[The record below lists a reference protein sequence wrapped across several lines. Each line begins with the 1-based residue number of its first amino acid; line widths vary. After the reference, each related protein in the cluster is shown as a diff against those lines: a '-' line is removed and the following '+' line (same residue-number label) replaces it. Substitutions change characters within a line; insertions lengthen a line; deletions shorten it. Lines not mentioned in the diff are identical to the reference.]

1 MTTTLQNLLEVF
13 QYQPERPVIF
23 SSGVFLVLF
32 TAFLAG
38 YWLCYRKTN
47 LRLIYVLL
55 FSCYF
60 YYLSSGLY
68 LLVLLGTILT
78 DYYLSLKIHQAQNIT
93 LKKLYLYLAIFI
105 SLGVLFFFKY
115 TNFFAENIAWL
126 TNKEFSPFNI
136 ILPIGVSFYTF
147 QSLSYLI
154 DIYRKEIEP
163 RKNILDYA
171 FYMTFFPHLVAGPI
185 VRAKLF
191 LPQIRAKVRIGHTN
205 TQKGL
210 YFITKGL
217 TKKALIADFI
227 SQYVDVVF
235 ASPESYTGMELALAV
250 YAYALQIYC
259 DFSGYSD
266 MAIGIAWLMGYD
278 LGINFKNPY
287 RSENITD
294 FWRRWHISLSHW
306 LRDYL
311 YIGLGGGRV
320 PNWRKNLN
328 LFLTMLIGGF
338 WHGAAWKFVFWG
350 AMHGIALILQKEFS
364 KIKHPVASIF
374 GNKAIATLL
383 TFHFVVV
390 LWIFFRADSFATA
403 STMIQSIF
411 TTWDWAYASVL
422 LENRTSIV
430 LLTFLPLI
438 YQVWDS
444 SFFKKVN
451 ETYLSCPIWMKYLA
465 LAILTQLVVQFHQ
478 EEVQPFI
485 YFQF

>member
-1 MTTTLQNLLEVF
+1 MTTIFQNILEIF
-13 QYQPERPVIF
+13 QYQQDRPVIF

-32 TAFLAG
+32 TVFLAIYG
-38 YWLCYRKTN
+38 LLYKKTN

-78 DYYLSLKIHQAQNIT
+78 DYYLSLKIHQSQNPKT
-93 LKKLYLYLAIFI
+93 KKFYLFLAVFI

-115 TNFFAENIAWL
+115 TNFFAENLAWISG
-126 TNKEFSPFNI
+126 NEFQPFDI

-154 DIYRKEIEP
+154 DIYRNEIEP

-191 LPQIRAKVRIGHTN
+191 LPQIRAKVRICHTN

-210 YFITKGL
+210 FFITKGL
-217 TKKALIADFI
+217 AKKALIADFI
-227 SQYVDVVF
+227 SQYVDLVF
-235 ASPESYTGMELALAV
+235 ASPESYTGMEITLAI

-287 RSENITD
+287 RSENITE

-311 YIGLGGGRV
+311 YIGMGGSRV
-320 PNWRKNLN
+320 PNWRKNIN

-350 AMHGIALILQKEFS
+350 AMHGVALILQKEMAKLKSPVMNIFS
-364 KIKHPVASIF
+364 NKIFS
-374 GNKAIATLL
+374 TLL
-383 TFHFVVV
+383 TFHFVIL
-390 LWIFFRADSFATA
+390 LWVFFRAESFATA
-403 STMIQSIF
+403 WKMIELVFI
-411 TTWDWAYASVL
+411 TWDWAYATVL
-422 LENRTSIV
+422 FENRTAVV
-430 LLTFLPLI
+430 LLTIIPLI
-438 YQVWDS
+438 YQVWDYS
-444 SFFKKVN
+444 MFEKLNNF
-451 ETYLSCPIWMKYLA
+451 YLKCPILIKYVALILLA
-465 LAILTQLVVQFHQ
+465 QLVVQFHQ